1 MRRKY
6 WITGGVEGRGASL
19 GEYASENRDAV
30 AERQRH

>member
-6 WITGGVEGRGASL
+6 WITGGVEGREASR
-19 GEYASENRDAV
+19 GGYASENRDAV